1 MNKNWTIKLPDTVP
15 PAIAKPF
22 LSIIPALVSLYIVAI
37 FTFSFTKITDL
48 LIIDWIYKVLQTPM
62 LGLSQSF
69 LCSGISGSLNT
80 IFLVFRYSWWKCYG
94 AYYGRC
100 IWSGSIS

>member
-22 LSIIPALVSLYIVAI
+22 LSIIPALVSLYIIAI
-37 FTFSFTKITDL
+37 LTFLLNRITGKILTDV
-48 LIIDWIYKVLQTPM
+48 IYEILQRPM

-69 LCSGISGSLNT
+69 LL
-80 IFLVFRYSWWKCYG
+80 LY
-94 AYYGRC
+94 
-100 IWSGSIS
+100 

>member
-22 LSIIPALVSLYIVAI
+22 LSIIPALVSLYIIAI
-37 FTFSFTKITDL
+37 LTFLLNRITGKILTDV
-48 LIIDWIYKVLQTPM
+48 IYEILQRPM

-69 LCSGISGSLNT
+69 FVVILVA
-80 IFLVFRYSWWKCYG
+80 FLVQFFWFSVFMVEMLWHLLWKVYLE
-94 AYYGRC
+94 
-100 IWSGSIS
+100 